1 MNRLEWILGIVLVVL
16 LLIVGVLSLTFWFRN
31 DRTAV
36 PAPNSASNS
45 ATIIA
50 QRADDIAPTPEY
62 QGQSAIV
69 AYAAAQS
76 TAVEWQADAQLMNAQ
91 ATWPQGATAEQLL
104 KGEESWGFTF
114 YSPSAQRI
122 AVFSVVED
130 EAALVSEGEHEQTEA
145 LLSASGWNLDS
156 YEAIETFLAEGGRTF
171 LAEQGVSTMTMALLA
186 SDTEG
191 NGRLEWQ
198 VSLFSLQSGQ
208 AFTMRL
214 DATSG
219 EILATNPES

>member
-16 LLIVGVLSLTFWFRN
+16 LLVVAVLSLTFWFRN

-36 PAPNSASNS
+36 PAPAANS

-62 QGQSAIV
+62 DGRSAIV
-69 AYAAAQS
+69 AYAAAQNS
-76 TAVEWQADAQLMNAQ
+76 AQEWQSDAQLMSAQ
-91 ATWPQGATAEQLL
+91 ATWPQGSNAQQLL
-104 KGEESWGFTF
+104 QGEESWGFTF
-114 YSPSAQRI
+114 YSPAAQRI
-122 AVFSVVED
+122 AIFSVVED
-130 EAALVSEGEHEQTEA
+130 TAAKISEGDHEQTDP

-156 YEAIETFLAEGGRTF
+156 QDAIEVFLAEGGNTF
-171 LAEQGVSTMTMALLA
+171 LAEQGVSTMTMALMA
-186 SDTEG
+186 SDGEG

-198 VSLFSLQSGQ
+198 ISLFSLQSGQ

-219 EILATNPES
+219 EVLSTNPTS

>member
-1 MNRLEWILGIVLVVL
+1 MNRLEWILGIILVVL
-16 LLIVGVLSLTFWFRN
+16 LVVVAVLSLTFWFRN

-36 PAPNSASNS
+36 PAPSFNS
-45 ATIIA
+45 ATTIA

-62 QGQSAIV
+62 DGRSAII
-69 AYAAAQS
+69 AYAAAQE
-76 TAVEWQADAQLMNAQ
+76 TALAWQPDAQILTAQ
-91 ATWPQGATAEQLL
+91 ATWPQGATAQQLRE
-104 KGEESWGFTF
+104 GETSWGFTF
-114 YSPSAQRI
+114 YSPSAQKI

-130 EAALVSEGEHEQTEA
+130 NVALVSEGDHQQTEP

-156 YEAIETFLAEGGRTF
+156 DEAIKAFLAGGGNRFLNEGGVAT
-171 LAEQGVSTMTMALLA
+171 LTMALMA
-186 SDTEG
+186 SDIEE

-198 VSLFSLQSGQ
+198 ISLFSLQTGQ

-219 EILATNPES
+219 EILSTNPET

>member
-16 LLIVGVLSLTFWFRN
+16 LLVVAVLSLTFWFRN

-36 PAPNSASNS
+36 SGPAANS

-62 QGQSAIV
+62 DGRSAIV
-69 AYAAAQS
+69 AYATAQN
-76 TAVEWQADAQLMNAQ
+76 TAVAWQPDAQLLNAQ

-104 KGEESWGFTF
+104 EGEESWGFTF
-114 YSPSAQRI
+114 YSPSAQQI

-130 EAALVSEGEHEQTEA
+130 EAALVSEGEHQQTEP
-145 LLSASGWNLDS
+145 LLAASGWNLDS
-156 YEAIETFLAEGGRTF
+156 RDAIETFMSGGGRTF
-171 LAEQGVSTMTMALLA
+171 LAESGVSTMTMALLA

-219 EILATNPES
+219 EVLATNPES

>member
-16 LLIVGVLSLTFWFRN
+16 LLVVAVLSLTFWFRN

-36 PAPNSASNS
+36 SGPAANS

-50 QRADDIAPTPEY
+50 QRADDIAPTPAY
-62 QGQSAIV
+62 DGRSAIV
-69 AYAAAQS
+69 AYATAQN
-76 TAVEWQADAQLMNAQ
+76 TAVAWQPDAQLLNAQ
-91 ATWPQGATAEQLL
+91 ATWPQGATAEKLL
-104 KGEESWGFTF
+104 EGEESWGFTF

-130 EAALVSEGEHEQTEA
+130 EASLVSEGEHRQTEP

-156 YEAIETFLAEGGRTF
+156 RDAIETFMSGGGRTF
-171 LAEQGVSTMTMALLA
+171 LADRGVSTMTMALLA

-198 VSLFSLQSGQ
+198 ISLFSLQNGQ

-219 EILATNPES
+219 EVLATNPET

>member
-1 MNRLEWILGIVLVVL
+1 MKRLEWILGIVLVVL
-16 LLIVGVLSLTFWFRN
+16 LITVAVLSLTFWFRN

-36 PAPNSASNS
+36 SVPGSNS

-50 QRADDIAPTPEY
+50 ERADDIAPTSVY
-62 QGQSAIV
+62 NGRSAIV
-69 AYAAAQS
+69 AYASAQKTAA
-76 TAVEWQADAQLMNAQ
+76 AWQPDAQLITAQ
-91 ATWPQGATAEQLL
+91 ATWPQGSTADQLRQ
-104 KGEESWGFTF
+104 GETSWGFTF
-114 YSPSAQRI
+114 YSPAAQQV

-130 EAALVSEGEHEQTEA
+130 EAALISQGDHQQTEP

-156 YEAIETFLAEGGRTF
+156 QDAIETFLAGGGNTF
-171 LAEQGVSTMTMALLA
+171 LADSGVATLTMALLA
-186 SDTEG
+186 NDVEG

-198 VSLFSLQSGQ
+198 LSLFSLQTGQ

-219 EILATNPES
+219 DILSTNPET

>member
-1 MNRLEWILGIVLVVL
+1 MNRLEWILGIILVVL
-16 LLIVGVLSLTFWFRN
+16 LLVVAALSLTFWFRN

-36 PAPNSASNS
+36 SVPANNS

-62 QGQSAIV
+62 DGRSAIV
-69 AYAAAQS
+69 AYASAQKTAA
-76 TAVEWQADAQLMNAQ
+76 AWQADAQLLTAQ
-91 ATWPQGATAEQLL
+91 ATWPQGATAEQLRQ
-104 KGEESWGFTF
+104 GEASWGFTF
-114 YSPSAQRI
+114 YSPSAQAI
-122 AVFSVVED
+122 AVISVVED
-130 EAALVSEGEHEQTEA
+130 DATLISEGEHQQSDP

-156 YEAIETFLAEGGRTF
+156 QDAIETFLASGGNSF
-171 LAEQGVSTMTMALLA
+171 LAEGGVSTLTMALLA
-186 SDTEG
+186 SDAEG

-198 VSLFSLQSGQ
+198 LSLFSLQSGQ

-219 EILATNPES
+219 EVLSTNPEL